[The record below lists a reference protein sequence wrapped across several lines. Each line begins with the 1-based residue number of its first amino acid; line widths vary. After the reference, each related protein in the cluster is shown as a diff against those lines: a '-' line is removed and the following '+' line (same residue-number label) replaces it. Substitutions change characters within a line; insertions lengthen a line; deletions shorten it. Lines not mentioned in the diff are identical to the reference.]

1 MLNLEKLQSQLETA
15 VLSTVKEACKA
26 ACSHLADQFELL
38 HKREHESQERMRTAE
53 QHAKKTLPENRIQ
66 LNIGGQRFCTTRET
80 LLSENDTFFHSLA
93 ASEHWK
99 PDDSGEYFID
109 RDPTQFH
116 HILGYLR
123 QKATAPPDA
132 PLRLES
138 FVDTKKL
145 SEFEK
150 QQLLSDIDFYCMSGM
165 ADLLEPGPKPLSNCT
180 VRCSSLR
187 GDRHQGNPADLL
199 GPSELAIGV
208 ESSPLFTTWIEFQF
222 ETPVTL
228 TRLILTTSAARC
240 ESMSDFTVTGQ
251 SDRFHHDWTAE
262 NREADFRFEVPSA
275 PSTCIRL
282 SFRREFS
289 LTRVQLFG
297 YGLAL

>member
-123 QKATAPPDA
+123 QKATAPPDT
-132 PLRLES
+132 PLCLES
-138 FVDTKKL
+138 VMDTNELSDFKKR
-145 SEFEK
+145 
-150 QQLLSDIDFYCMSGM
+150 QLLSDIDFYCLSGM
-165 ADLLEPGPKPLSNCT
+165 AALLPTPKPLSNCT
-180 VRCSSLR
+180 VRCSPLWVS
-187 GDRHQGNPADLL
+187 GHQNPSDLL
-199 GPSELAIGV
+199 GPTELTSGV
-208 ESSPLFTTWIEFQF
+208 EAAVISFGHKWIEFQF
-222 ETPVTL
+222 ATPVTL

-240 ESMSDFTVTGQ
+240 GRMSDFTVTGQ
-251 SDRFHHDWTAE
+251 SKKFHHDWTAE
-262 NREADFRFEVPSA
+262 NREADFQFEVPSA
-275 PSTCIRL
+275 PSTRHRL
-282 SFRREFS
+282 SFDGAFS

-297 YGLAL
+297 YD